1 MECKFK
7 QIVSF
12 KETECKDV
20 RTTENAVNSALNC
33 LLGNVA

>member
-12 KETECKDV
+12 KETECMHV
-20 RTTENAVNSALNC
+20 RTTEKAVNSALNF